1 VSKDTHFERS
11 IGDFHEFRKNRNW
24 RETPTRSLTISRTR
38 SLNQVAWG
46 GDEPRVC
53 FREGRDYAKC
63 GFLVKWRKEW
73 KCKGFCLNRFWIC
86 KGYEIK
92 WKRGVFVQ
100 IGMSLGQ
107 SQFAKW
113 RWGVLFGQ
121 SPLAMER
128 MRWRVINEALMGKVV
143 EVQFWKRK
151 WDFWKFKTLWLRDKG
166 REKEKRKKER
176 KLNWKDIFFNSENYN
191 IKTAGSRVKVEST
204 ENISENTE
212 IVRNLSIS
220 ERLLIFTKNL

>member
-1 VSKDTHFERS
+1 MCKLQMR
-11 IGDFHEFRKNRNW
+11 
-24 RETPTRSLTISRTR
+24 
-38 SLNQVAWG
+38 
-46 GDEPRVC
+46 
-53 FREGRDYAKC
+53 Y
-63 GFLVKWRKEW
+63 FLD
-73 KCKGFCLNRFWIC
+73 
-86 KGYEIK
+86 
-92 WKRGVFVQ
+92 
-100 IGMSLGQ
+100 Q
-107 SQFAKW
+107 SNEAKW
-113 RWGVLFGQ
+113 RWGGFLGQ

-220 ERLLIFTKNL
+220 ERLLIFTQKSIII